1 MGIYLNPGYKSF
13 EEAYNSRIFVDK
25 TEMIL
30 HINSVVRTKQ
40 KYVAVSRPRRFGKS
54 YAVDML
60 CAYFGQIQDEQPNG
74 ENSVS
79 LRDDLFHKC
88 KLSGHEGWDRYL
100 GSFDVI
106 RLVMTDFFKEG
117 KDVSEALAQIT
128 TRILDDLNEE
138 YPGVKYDP
146 KDLFYSLEKFY
157 RKTGKAFVI
166 IIDEWDAIFRENKE
180 DKNGQKRYLDFLR
193 DWMKDRS
200 YIALAYMTGILPIKK
215 YGEHSALN
223 MFTEYSMMA
232 PRQLAEYT
240 GFTETEVRDQCKEY
254 KMQYDDVSSWYD
266 GYIVSDN
273 IPVDKREAYR
283 DGTYTG
289 HKIAIYCPLSVVES
303 MTTGVIKNYWN
314 KTESYEALADFIK
327 MDYDGLKDA
336 VALLMDGGRLAIDTS
351 TYQND
356 MTTFMGRDDVLSL
369 LVHLGYLGFD
379 DETNEVFIPNKEI
392 LEEFRTSTKTGEW
405 VRRSGVSS
413 LAEVSG

>member
-60 CAYFGQIQDEQPNG
+60 CAYFGQVQDEQPEG

-88 KLSGHEGWDRYL
+88 KLSGHKGWDKYL

-106 RLVMTDFFKEG
+106 R
-117 KDVSEALAQIT
+117 
-128 TRILDDLNEE
+128 
-138 YPGVKYDP
+138 P
-146 KDLFYSLEKFY
+146 
-157 RKTGKAFVI
+157 
-166 IIDEWDAIFRENKE
+166 
-180 DKNGQKRYLDFLR
+180 
-193 DWMKDRS
+193 
-200 YIALAYMTGILPIKK
+200 
-215 YGEHSALN
+215 
-223 MFTEYSMMA
+223 
-232 PRQLAEYT
+232 
-240 GFTETEVRDQCKEY
+240 
-254 KMQYDDVSSWYD
+254 
-266 GYIVSDN
+266 
-273 IPVDKREAYR
+273 
-283 DGTYTG
+283 
-289 HKIAIYCPLSVVES
+289 VVES
-303 MTTGVIKNYWN
+303 KTTGVIKNYWN

-356 MTTFMGRDDVLSL
+356 MTTFTGRDDVLSL

-392 LEEFRTSTKTGEW
+392 LEEFRTSTKTG
-405 VRRSGVSS
+405 G
-413 LAEVSG
+413 